1 MKKKFRRLISM
12 VLIFSMLISVLP
24 TVTIAAESTQDPQLK
39 DLIVH
44 YNLGE
49 EEKQQSILNG
59 SPEISFSAGS
69 ELIFEVKFLN
79 PQRVGRVYVTS
90 TVDDETQYLTA
101 EYNADTQS
109 FLTSGYFGDDK
120 NYIPGI
126 IKVEYTKNTAD
137 VGVTED
143 IDWALLP
150 PVLSTDNITL
160 ESSTEKSVQATVD
173 LSSLFEAEGKV
184 LVDMGID
191 IFDASTDSNLN
202 EWLGD
207 YKDLDKL
214 ASYIIPGKD
223 DKQYILYLDYSD
235 PATYAMI
242 VKDVSGNKYTK
253 MLLEAGA
260 GSSKT
265 LAQIVDNLSTI
276 NTVSKLVYDYYSI
289 EKESDN
295 LREQVEQ
302 NTHMTL
308 EQKKE
313 ANEKIDALDKD
324 KKAFSVITILLPI
337 AVGAG
342 VTMGGPAI
350 IFSALLGSIVASADY
365 FWDWRVG
372 MIVEETAVKEQS
384 WGVSGISDNGTDYS
398 RWTLNREGVLTISGN
413 GRAVMPTN
421 LYDYKSAIKRVVV
434 KSGIT
439 SIGDLYECTNLI
451 KVSLPEGLTE
461 IRNDAFTDCTKLTD
475 FTIPRSVKYINAIS
489 FYNTAYFNNPDN
501 WINGLLYY
509 NDWLISAG
517 EYGAVNN
524 NNSYEAYHGN
534 YYIIDGTKYIAD
546 GALPDTKA
554 VYIPSSVTDIN
565 GVYYSTVKD
574 LINVYF
580 GGSQNEWN
588 NINVYGY
595 SEYHQ
600 NDFKYCYANANIH
613 YNCGD
618 LNIISGKCGDNV
630 TWTIDTNIDWKKN
643 AIKISGNGEMYDYSE
658 EEKSPWNEYITLF
671 TTVKI
676 NQGVTNIGNCAFYN
690 WEFSPAYDRNTYLM
704 EVICSDTIKSIG
716 DEAFFGCKKLERIDL
731 ANTEQIGWAAFAY
744 CEKLTDPD
752 LSKVKDIGMYS
763 FQDCNNITNVNMFN
777 VQEIGW
783 GIFSNCKNLKSV
795 NIDSDMY
802 IQDGAFAN
810 CSSLD
815 NVNFLQGVD
824 LGQVV
829 FADCISLTNIVLPNG
844 SSYIGSKSFN
854 NCSNLQSITIP
865 ASMDI
870 IQRSAFYN
878 CNNLKDVYY
887 KGSKEDWERMLS
899 DELRF
904 DKLGNEALLN
914 ATIHYNSTGEEDKPQ
929 PNVPVTSVKLDNSK
943 VNMIAGSKFIQLSAD
958 VSTDATNKKLVWSSS
973 NENVATVDNTGKVT
987 AKSAGTT
994 TITAEAADGSGQKAS
1009 CIITVD
1015 SLPAGLN
1022 AYDVYNIKF
1031 DTDGG
1036 IMVDN
1041 LPNLVQVAKGH
1052 AYKMPVATKNGYT
1065 LKYWQDK
1072 ADSNKTYAANN
1083 AYTFA
1088 ADTDLLAIW
1097 DKNQTSGGSGSSH
1110 RPNNNGGTTNT
1121 TKPNKPED
1129 NNKTETSISNNIT
1142 KANINSIFADVQN
1155 NAWYSDAI
1163 AYVYNK
1169 GIMNG
1174 TEKGFEPNATTTRAM
1189 LVTMLHRLE
1198 NEPAVVFDKF
1208 TDVASGQWFSN
1219 AIAWA
1224 AANNIVNGYSDTQ
1237 FAPNM
1242 EITREQLAAI
1252 LYRFAQFK
1260 GYDVSIKG
1268 ELNSF
1273 GDGAQVSD
1281 WAKEAMLWA
1290 VGVGIINGDNGNLKP
1305 QGNATRAEVAIMLM
1319 RFIENY
1325 K

>member
-1 MKKKFRRLISM
+1 
-12 VLIFSMLISVLP
+12 MLISILP

-101 EYNADTQS
+101 EYNADTQT

-253 MLLEAGA
+253 MLLEVGA

-509 NDWLISAG
+509 NDWLISAV

-534 YYIIDGTKYIAD
+534 YYIKDGTKYIAD

-574 LINVYF
+574 VLNVYF

-618 LNIISGKCGDNV
+618 VNIISGKCGDNV

-643 AIKISGNGEMYDYSE
+643 AIKISGNGEMYDYTDY
-658 EEKSPWNEYITLF
+658 KVPWLEYYQLF
-671 TTVKI
+671 TTVE
-676 NQGVTNIGNCAFYN
+676 IGNGITHIGDKSFAYS
-690 WEFSPAYDRNTYLM
+690 FSDMITYYSIYIDKI
-704 EVICSDTIKSIG
+704 ICSYTVKTIG
-716 DEAFFGCKKLERIDL
+716 NEAFFDLQTLKYVDL
-731 ANTEQIGWAAFAY
+731 ANVEKIDSSAF
-744 CEKLTDPD
+744 
-752 LSKVKDIGMYS
+752 
-763 FQDCNNITNVNMFN
+763 QRCNNLSTISLSNVKEIEMSAFSGCESLEDINLSNVNY
-777 VQEIGW
+777 IG
-783 GIFSNCKNLKSV
+783 SNAFDGCKSIKSV
-795 NIDSDMY
+795 IINPLSYMDTYVFKGCTSLTNIHFLPKLPSEFDENYYNLGFSTFESCSNLQKIVLPDGFSD
-802 IQDGAFAN
+802 IPIA
-810 CSSLD
+810 
-815 NVNFLQGVD
+815 
-824 LGQVV
+824 V
-829 FADCISLTNIVLPNG
+829 FADCI
-844 SSYIGSKSFN
+844 
-854 NCSNLQSITIP
+854 NLQSITIP

-904 DKLGNEALLN
+904 DKRGNEALLN